1 MTATHDADAA
11 AWHDEAHV
19 DVQVTHQS
27 RNAEFAAFMAA
38 SVDPLHR
45 TAYLLCGDRHR
56 AEELVQQALE
66 RTYRSWHRAREG
78 DPLAYARRT
87 LANLRIDT
95 WRSTRRE
102 VLADH
107 DDLTAAAGR
116 TDGPDGT
123 HAVDDR
129 DAVVRALLL
138 LPLRQR
144 RVVVLRH
151 LVGLSEEEVSR
162 ELGIPRGTVKSTASR
177 GLSRL
182 RAALDLDALGGPR

>member
-1 MTATHDADAA
+1 MTATSDAA
-11 AWHDEAHV
+11 GALDDVPVV
-19 DVQVTHQS
+19 DVQVTHTS

-38 SVDPLHR
+38 AADPLHR

-56 AEELVQQALE
+56 AEELVQQTFE
-66 RTYRSWHRAREG
+66 RTYRSWGRAREG

-102 VLADH
+102 VLTDH
-107 DDLTAAAGR
+107 DGFPEGAGR
-116 TDGPDGT
+116 PGQDATR
-123 HAVDDR
+123 AVEER

-162 ELGIPRGTVKSTASR
+162 ELGIPRGTVKSTSSR
-177 GLSRL
+177 GLARL
-182 RAALDLDALGGPR
+182 RSVLDLDALGGPR